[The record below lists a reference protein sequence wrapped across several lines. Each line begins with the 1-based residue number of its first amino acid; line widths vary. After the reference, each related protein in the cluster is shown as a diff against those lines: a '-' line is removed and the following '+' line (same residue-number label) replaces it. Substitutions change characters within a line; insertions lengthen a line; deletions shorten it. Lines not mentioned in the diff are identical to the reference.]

1 MILKNFVVGDLYNN
15 CYLIFSEKSKKG
27 FMIDCPAPSREVDEY
42 IQNHNI
48 EIAFI
53 ALTHAHFDH
62 IGSLDNYSVPFYI
75 HKDDLS
81 FLKNP
86 DLNGSTLFS
95 SPVIIK
101 RRPYFYQDGMLLNFD
116 GYNAEVIHTP
126 GHTPGSIS
134 LKFNNWLFSGDT
146 IFFDSVGRTDIPLAS
161 HDKLI
166 KSIRNRILT
175 LPADTI
181 IYPGHGPSTTVGRE
195 KEHNPFL
202 AAEEL

>member
-1 MILKNFVVGDLYNN
+1 
-15 CYLIFSEKSKKG
+15 
-27 FMIDCPAPSREVDEY
+27 MIDCPAPSREVDEY